1 MESGLCKGKLTK
13 WNDKRGFGFIQ
24 PEDRSQEIFL
34 HICELKNLTRRPQ
47 VGDTIY
53 YHAEKK
59 DGKLRA
65 YNAFILGARDKPS
78 SLSES
83 KSKRISSKAVNKYSF
98 PILEVLLLSI
108 LPLIGSLHFAWIT
121 VNPIPLI
128 LYPVMSLLTFM
139 IYAEDKSRAK
149 RGKWRI
155 SEQMLHICEFAGGWL
170 GGFIAQR
177 KRRHKSSKSSYQI
190 VFWAIVTLHIAF
202 WVDWLFCGGTLIK
215 VFFGS
220 NFRR

>member
-1 MESGLCKGKLTK
+1 MESGLRKGKLTK

-24 PEDRSQEIFL
+24 SEERSQEIFL
-34 HICELKNLTRRPQ
+34 HISDLKDSTRRPQ

-53 YHAEKK
+53 YHTQTK
-59 DGKLRA
+59 DGKIRA
-65 YNAFILGARDKPS
+65 YNAFILGAKNKPS
-78 SLSES
+78 LSS
-83 KSKRISSKAVNKYSF
+83 KSLKKATSNAKNKYPF

-108 LPLIGSLHFAWIT
+108 LPLIGSLHFVWTTA
-121 VNPIPLI
+121 NPIPLI
-128 LYPVMSLLTFM
+128 LYPVMSLLTS
-139 IYAEDKSRAK
+139 ILYAEDKYRAK
-149 RGKWRI
+149 LGKWRI
-155 SEQMLHICEFAGGWL
+155 SEKMLHICEFAGGWL

-177 KRRHKSSKSSYQI
+177 KLRHKSIKSSYQI
-190 VFWAIVTLHIAF
+190 VFWVIVTLHIAF

>member
-1 MESGLCKGKLTK
+1 MESGLYKGKLTK

-34 HICELKNLTRRPQ
+34 HISELKDLTRRPQ

-65 YNAFILGARDKPS
+65 YNAFILEARDKPS
-78 SLSES
+78 SLSKSE
-83 KSKRISSKAVNKYSF
+83 SKRISSDVNKYSF

-128 LYPVMSLLTFM
+128 LYPVISLITFLL
-139 IYAEDKSRAK
+139 YNEDKSRAK
-149 RGKWRI
+149 RGEWRI
-155 SEQMLHICEFAGGWL
+155 SEKMLHIS
-170 GGFIAQR
+170 R
-177 KRRHKSSKSSYQI
+177 
-190 VFWAIVTLHIAF
+190 WAKKT
-202 WVDWLFCGGTLIK
+202 T
-215 VFFGS
+215 S
-220 NFRR
+220 